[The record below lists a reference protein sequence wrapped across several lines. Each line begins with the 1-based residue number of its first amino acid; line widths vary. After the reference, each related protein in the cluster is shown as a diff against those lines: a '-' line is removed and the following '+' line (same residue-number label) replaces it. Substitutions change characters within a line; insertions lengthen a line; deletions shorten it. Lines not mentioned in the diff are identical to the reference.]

1 MKIRLTALMLLAVTA
16 MFVFSGCSLQMK
28 TPDELMSP
36 PKIAGGYQNLQD
48 SFEAVAGED
57 VELETPMNGEH
68 KSAFIID
75 DFDSDGNEDAMVF
88 YSEKGKKS
96 TVNIGIFNKDKD
108 SDKWDYIKSV
118 KGLGNSVDTVVLD
131 DMNGDG
137 LKEVVVGWNLLNLS
151 KQLSIYEPS
160 TLDSSNY
167 FYEMGSFQYSLFDM
181 IDIDSDSHKE
191 LFFVNL
197 ENTNNV
203 QSASAQAAKI
213 SKDGKKVESV
223 GKTALDG
230 NVSGYSKIYTD
241 KTDGKVTVLVDAA
254 KGEHDMITELI
265 VWDSASSNLSA
276 PLFDTQKQI
285 NSATWRNSRTYV
297 TDIDADGHLEIP
309 VGVKIPGS
317 SNVVSGEVQEDEL
330 CYIRWCDFEDSK
342 LKAKRYNLYNYS
354 EGYSLEIPSSW
365 VGRITVSSLDSQ
377 WYFYRWNASA
387 KEHMGEMLFS
397 VVSHTVGAGGIEGY
411 SNLTEYNGKSYEYII
426 TAQGKKFGITDDSIK
441 KGFSVITDRQ
451 GENTK

>member
-1 MKIRLTALMLLAVTA
+1 MKFRLTALLLLAVTA

-36 PKIAGGYQNLQD
+36 PKIAGGYQSLQD
-48 SFEAVAGED
+48 SYEGIAGKD
-57 VELETPMNGEH
+57 AELETPMNGEH

-75 DFDSDGNEDAMVF
+75 DFDSDGNEDALVF

-96 TVNIGIFNKDKD
+96 SVNIGIFEKDED
-108 SDKWDYIKSV
+108 DDKWNYIKSI

-137 LKEVVVGWNLLNLS
+137 LKEVIVGWNLLNLS
-151 KQLSIYEPS
+151 KQLSVYEPS

-191 LFFVNL
+191 LFLVNL
-197 ENTNNV
+197 DNTNNV
-203 QSASAQAAKI
+203 QSASAQVAKI
-213 SKDGKKVESV
+213 SKDTKKVESV

-241 KTDGKVTVLVDAA
+241 KVDDKVTVLVDAA

-265 VWDSASSNLSA
+265 TWDAATSSLTA

-285 NSATWRNSRTYV
+285 TSATWRNSRTYV
-297 TDIDADGHLEIP
+297 ADIDADGHLEIP

-317 SNVVSGEVQEDEL
+317 SNVISGEEQADEI
-330 CYIRWCDFEDSK
+330 CYIRWCGFTDSK

-365 VGRITVSSLDSQ
+365 VGRITVGSLDSQ

-387 KEHMGEMLFS
+387 SEHMGEMLFS
-397 VVSHTVGAGGIEGY
+397 VVSHTTGVGGIEGY
-411 SNLTEYNGKSYEYII
+411 SSLTEYNGKSYEYII
-426 TAQGKKFGITDDSIK
+426 TSQGKKFGVTDESIK
-441 KGFSVITDRQ
+441 KGFSIIADRQ
-451 GENTK
+451 GEKTK

>member
-48 SFEAVAGED
+48 SFEAVAGEN

-151 KQLSIYEPS
+151 KQLSVYEPS

-230 NVSGYSKIYTD
+230 KAGTAVATASANGLMSKDDKAKLDGITGQVTIYKLNAPDHATD
-241 KTDGKVTVLVDAA
+241 LVQYGAFQVAAQQIISQIPTVPTALKNPNALTIKIGSTTVTYDGSAA
-254 KGEHDMITELI
+254 KTVEI
-265 VWDSASSNLSA
+265 
-276 PLFDTQKQI
+276 
-285 NSATWRNSRTYV
+285 
-297 TDIDADGHLEIP
+297 ADG
-309 VGVKIPGS
+309 S
-317 SNVVSGEVQEDEL
+317 EV
-330 CYIRWCDFEDSK
+330 
-342 LKAKRYNLYNYS
+342 RY
-354 EGYSLEIPSSW
+354 
-365 VGRITVSSLDSQ
+365 
-377 WYFYRWNASA
+377 
-387 KEHMGEMLFS
+387 
-397 VVSHTVGAGGIEGY
+397 
-411 SNLTEYNGKSYEYII
+411 
-426 TAQGKKFGITDDSIK
+426 
-441 KGFSVITDRQ
+441 
-451 GENTK
+451 